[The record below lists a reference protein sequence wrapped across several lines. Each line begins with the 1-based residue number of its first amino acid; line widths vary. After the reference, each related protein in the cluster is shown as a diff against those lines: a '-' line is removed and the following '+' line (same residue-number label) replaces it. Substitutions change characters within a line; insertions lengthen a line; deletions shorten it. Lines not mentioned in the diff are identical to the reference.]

1 MSRSGYSEDYDEQF
15 PNAGALYHTSVL
27 NAIYG
32 KRGQKFLRELVA
44 ALDAM
49 PEKRLIVNSLETPEP
64 VYGPPEFESGVCA
77 IGSVGK
83 MRGIDMAGMDPEDAD
98 AVGAA
103 FGIAPRMAREIVFE
117 NDEAGWNYQISRNET
132 PGERWQRMRNWAAM
146 HLSEK

>member
-15 PNAGALYHTSVL
+15 PNASALYQSSVM

-32 KRGQKFLRELVA
+32 RRGQKFMRELVA

-49 PEKRLIVNSLETPEP
+49 PEKRLIANDLVQE
-64 VYGPPEFESGVCA
+64 GAVCA
-77 IGSVGK
+77 IGAVG
-83 MRGIDMAGMDPEDAD
+83 MARGIDMTGMDPQDAH

-117 NDEAGWNYQISRNET
+117 NDEAGWDYRVWDET
-132 PGERWQRMRNWAAM
+132 PEARWTRMRGWAASQ
-146 HLSEK
+146 LKEPTP